1 MAGLMNWFWDKVG
14 LGDPAEDEEED
25 LTTERD
31 DLIASP
37 PQVSSNSKVVPLRG
51 STGAPSLPSSAP
63 KPTGSVSEVQSQ
75 SQIPHSQVVVF
86 VPQKL
91 DDLPELVRHLREG
104 RLVVTSFDG
113 TNEGEMQYWL
123 NFIFGA
129 ACALDGTAQ
138 KISRSIYLVAPRN
151 VDITSNLKEILLA
164 RDNQERG
171 RDSRLSAIEDFSIQ

>member
-14 LGDPAEDEEED
+14 LGDPIEDEEEEMVAEPED
-25 LTTERD
+25 KHP
-31 DLIASP
+31 AP
-37 PQVSSNSKVVPLRG
+37 PQANAGTKVVPLRSG
-51 STGAPSLPSSAP
+51 Q
-63 KPTGSVSEVQSQ
+63 GSVPLTPSTPRYAASYADTSVSPAVAQ
-75 SQIPHSQVVVF
+75 SQVVVF

-91 DDLPELVRHLREG
+91 EDLPELVRHLREG

-113 TNEGEMQYWL
+113 TNDGDMQHWL

-164 RDNQERG
+164 RDNQERS
-171 RDSRLSAIEDFSIQ
+171 RDSRFPSGDDYTVQ